1 MFERNRIVRM
11 AEDGGAGGAAADPGT
26 ASTPAAETTTAATTE
41 AAPEVQPALKDTL
54 LSAEPEKTE
63 GDKPATEGDK
73 PATEGEKKD
82 GAGEGEKKDTPAPE
96 PMKPEDYKLELP
108 EGITADDP
116 LLTAFLEGAAKGGMD
131 NESVQAVVSSL
142 GPKLAEQLA
151 APMKAWTSL
160 NEQWQAEVKADPVIG
175 GANLPATIKT
185 VADAISLVSTPEE
198 AQAAREALTMTGAGN
213 NPAIVRLM
221 HRMASRLVEKG
232 AVQGNSPAE
241 SRSAAAVLYPSHSAA
256 KGG

>member
-1 MFERNRIVRM
+1 MLIERNRIVRA
-11 AEDGGAGGAAADPGT
+11 AEDGGGAGAAADPGA
-26 ASTPAAETTTAATTE
+26 ASTPAVETPTTPAVET
-41 AAPEVQPALKDTL
+41 APEVQPALKDTL
-54 LSAEPEKTE
+54 LSAEPPKTE

-73 PATEGEKKD
+73 PATEGEKEK
-82 GAGEGEKKDTPAPE
+82 GAGEGDKPAPE

-131 NESVQAVVSSL
+131 NESVQAVISSF
-142 GPKLAEQLA
+142 GPKLAEQMA
-151 APMKAWTSL
+151 APMNAWTTL
-160 NEQWQAEVKADPVIG
+160 NETWQAEVKADPVIG

-241 SRSAAAVLYPSHSAA
+241 SRSAAAVLYPSHNAA

>member
-1 MFERNRIVRM
+1 MLIERNRIVRA

-26 ASTPAAETTTAATTE
+26 ASTPSAETPTAATE
-41 AAPEVQPALKDTL
+41 AAPEVQSALTDTL
-54 LSAEPEKTE
+54 LTAEPEKTE
-63 GDKPATEGDK
+63 GDKPATEG
-73 PATEGEKKD
+73 EKK
-82 GAGEGEKKDTPAPE
+82 GAGEGEKEPPAPE

-142 GPKLAEQLA
+142 GPKLAEQMA
-151 APMKAWTSL
+151 APMKAWTTL
-160 NEQWQAEVKADPVIG
+160 NETWQAEVKADPVIG

-241 SRSAAAVLYPSHSAA
+241 SRSPAAVLYPSHNAA

>member
-11 AEDGGAGGAAADPGT
+11 AEDGGAGGATADPGT
-26 ASTPAAETTTAATTE
+26 ASTPAVETTTAATTE

-63 GDKPATEGDK
+63 GDKPATEG
-73 PATEGEKKD
+73 EKKD
-82 GAGEGEKKDTPAPE
+82 GAGEGEKKDTQAPE

-131 NESVQAVVSSL
+131 NDSVQAVVSSL
-142 GPKLAEQLA
+142 GPKLAEQMA
-151 APMKAWTSL
+151 APMKAWTTL
-160 NEQWQAEVKADPVIG
+160 NETWQAEVKADPVIG
-175 GANLPATIKT
+175 GANLPTTIKT

-213 NPAIVRLM
+213 NPM

-241 SRSAAAVLYPSHSAA
+241 SRSPAAVLYPSHNAA

>member
-1 MFERNRIVRM
+1 MLIERNRIVRM
-11 AEDGGAGGAAADPGT
+11 AEDGGGAGAAADPGA
-26 ASTPAAETTTAATTE
+26 ASTPAVETPTTPATE

-54 LSAEPEKTE
+54 LSAEPPKTE
-63 GDKPATEGDK
+63 GEK
-73 PATEGEKKD
+73 PATEGEKGK
-82 GAGEGEKKDTPAPE
+82 GAGEGDKPAPE
-96 PMKPEDYKLELP
+96 PMKAEDYKLDLP

-131 NESVQAVVSSL
+131 NESVQAVISSL
-142 GPKLAEQLA
+142 GPKLAEQMA
-151 APMKAWTSL
+151 APMKAWTTL
-160 NEQWQAEVKADPVIG
+160 NETWQAEVKADPVIG

-185 VADAISLVSTPEE
+185 VADAIGLVSTPEE

-241 SRSAAAVLYPSHSAA
+241 SRSAAAVLYPSHNAA

>member
-1 MFERNRIVRM
+1 MLIERNRIVRM
-11 AEDGGAGGAAADPGT
+11 ADDGGAGGAADPGT
-26 ASTPAAETTTAATTE
+26 ASTPAVETPPAADPTP
-41 AAPEVQPALKDTL
+41 AVQPALTDTL
-54 LSAEPEKTE
+54 LSA
-63 GDKPATEGDK
+63 DPAKTEGDK

-96 PMKPEDYKLELP
+96 PIKPEDYKLELP

-131 NESVQAVVSSL
+131 NESVQAVVSAL
-142 GPKLAEQLA
+142 GPKLAEQMA
-151 APMKAWTSL
+151 APMKAWTTL
-160 NEQWQAEVKADPVIG
+160 NETWQAEVKADPVIG
-175 GANLPATIKT
+175 GANLPTTIKT
-185 VADAISLVSTPEE
+185 VQDAMNLVGTPEE
-198 AQAAREALTMTGAGN
+198 VAACREALTMTGAGN

-241 SRSAAAVLYPSHSAA
+241 SRSPAAVLYPTHNAA

>member
-1 MFERNRIVRM
+1 MLIERNRIVRM
-11 AEDGGAGGAAADPGT
+11 ADDGGAGGAADPGT
-26 ASTPAAETTTAATTE
+26 ASTPAVETPPAADP
-41 AAPEVQPALKDTL
+41 APAVQSALKDTL
-54 LSAEPEKTE
+54 LTAEPPK
-63 GDKPATEGDK
+63 TEGDK
-73 PATEGEKKD
+73 PATEGEKK
-82 GAGEGEKKDTPAPE
+82 GAGEGEKEPPAPE

-131 NESVQAVVSSL
+131 NESVQAVVSAL
-142 GPKLAEQLA
+142 GPKLAEQMA
-151 APMKAWTSL
+151 APMKAWTTL
-160 NEQWQAEVKADPVIG
+160 NETWQSEVKADPVIG

-232 AVQGNSPAE
+232 AVQGRSPAE
-241 SRSAAAVLYPSHSAA
+241 SRSAAAVLYPSHNAA

>member
-1 MFERNRIVRM
+1 MLIERNRIVRA
-11 AEDGGAGGAAADPGT
+11 AEDGGGAGAAADPGA
-26 ASTPAAETTTAATTE
+26 ASTPAVETPTTPAVET
-41 AAPEVQPALKDTL
+41 APEAQPALKDTL
-54 LSAEPEKTE
+54 LSAEPPKT
-63 GDKPATEGDK
+63 KGDK
-73 PATEGEKKD
+73 PATEGEKEK
-82 GAGEGEKKDTPAPE
+82 GAGEGNKPAPE

-131 NESVQAVVSSL
+131 NESVQAVVSAL
-142 GPKLAEQLA
+142 GPKLAEQLQ
-151 APMKAWTSL
+151 APVKAWTTL
-160 NEQWQAEVKADPVIG
+160 NETWQAEVKADPVIG

-241 SRSAAAVLYPSHSAA
+241 SRSAAAVLYPSHNAA

>member
-1 MFERNRIVRM
+1 MLIERNRIVWM
-11 AEDGGAGGAAADPGT
+11 AEDGGAGGAAVESGAV
-26 ASTPAAETTTAATTE
+26 STPAVETPAATE
-41 AAPEVQPALKDTL
+41 AAAPEVQSALKDTL
-54 LSAEPEKTE
+54 LTAEPEKTE
-63 GDKPATEGDK
+63 GDKPATEG
-73 PATEGEKKD
+73 EKM
-82 GAGEGEKKDTPAPE
+82 GAGEGEKEPPAPE

-131 NESVQAVVSSL
+131 NESVQAVVGAL
-142 GPKLAEQLA
+142 GPKLAEQIT
-151 APMKAWTSL
+151 APMKAWTTL
-160 NEQWQAEVKADPVIG
+160 NETWQAEVKADPVIG

-185 VADAISLVSTPEE
+185 VTDAISLVSTPEE

-241 SRSAAAVLYPSHSAA
+241 SRSPAAVLYPSHNAA

>member
-11 AEDGGAGGAAADPGT
+11 AEDGGAGGAGGATADPGT
-26 ASTPAAETTTAATTE
+26 ASTPAVETTTASTTE

-54 LSAEPEKTE
+54 LSAEPEK
-63 GDKPATEGDK
+63 TEGDK

-96 PMKPEDYKLELP
+96 PMKPEDYKLDLP
-108 EGITADDP
+108 EGIAADDP

-142 GPKLAEQLA
+142 GPKLAEQMA

-175 GANLPATIKT
+175 GANLPTTIKT
-185 VADAISLVSTPEE
+185 VQDAMNLVGTPEE
-198 AQAAREALTMTGAGN
+198 VAACREALTMTGAGN

-241 SRSAAAVLYPSHSAA
+241 SRSPAAVLYPTHNAA

>member
-1 MFERNRIVRM
+1 MLIERNRIVWM

-26 ASTPAAETTTAATTE
+26 VSTPSTDTPAATGGE
-41 AAPEVQPALKDTL
+41 AAPEVQGALKDTL
-54 LSAEPEKTE
+54 LTAEPPK
-63 GDKPATEGDK
+63 TEGDK
-73 PATEGEKKD
+73 PATEGEKK
-82 GAGEGEKKDTPAPE
+82 GAGEGEKDTPAPE

-108 EGITADDP
+108 EGIAADDP

-142 GPKLAEQLA
+142 GPKLAEQMA

-185 VADAISLVSTPEE
+185 VTDAINLVSTPEE
-198 AQAAREALTMTGAGN
+198 ARLAREALTMTGAGN

-241 SRSAAAVLYPSHSAA
+241 SRSAAAVLYPSHNAA